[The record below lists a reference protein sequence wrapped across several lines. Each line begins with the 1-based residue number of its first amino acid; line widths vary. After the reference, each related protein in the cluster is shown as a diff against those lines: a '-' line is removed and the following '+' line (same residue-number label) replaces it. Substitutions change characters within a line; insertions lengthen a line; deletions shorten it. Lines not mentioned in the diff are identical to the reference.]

1 MKNTYLEFELFT
13 LACSL
18 LNLTV
23 EGASEAGV
31 QIGRKLE
38 YVFGKATGNPHGEWK
53 VQSFWENNRLITIE
67 LFGGK

>member
-38 YVFGKATGNPHGEWK
+38 YVFGKATGNPHWGMKGTKFLGE
-53 VQSFWENNRLITIE
+53 
-67 LFGGK
+67 